1 MLARRAVLPLPPQI
15 SGSRKLLFYTSDD
28 RRNRL
33 ESTLLQVFILGDLKP
48 FEINTYE
55 KLGEGCQLWLTKCYK
70 KVSHAAE
77 SLSPFS
83 TFTLPFSV
91 LSFHTLAHSFGV
103 FCTFLH
109 PRKTQPVSFQLL
121 PHSLHKNTG
130 VYGYSSHSGTLHA
143 SSASRSFCC
152 RTFRPSDVSTFRRL
166 GAACYTVPPMARQR
180 LGQHFL
186 ADLHWRE
193 EIARAIR
200 VSPHSLAPLAGDDQS
215 LRTPLPRD
223 DQHCWIEIGAG
234 HGEITQH
241 LVATGAPVH
250 AIEIEPKFIAGL
262 RRLAKQFPN
271 LNVVPADVLETDIA
285 AIASGRRI
293 RVYGNLPYYIT
304 SPILHHLFTFAAL
317 IDEIH
322 VVIQTEVAQRLAAEP
337 GTSDYGYLSVVTQ
350 FYTRPEFVFEIPREA
365 FNPPPEVTSALVTL
379 RLPGERAKLSFA
391 SSAASNEGA
400 QANSSR
406 DAETRFLDFVKLC
419 FSKKR
424 KTLVNNLR
432 TLAKPDRVREA
443 LAALSL
449 RPDAR
454 AEQLSVS
461 QLAALQV
468 RLASP

>member
-1 MLARRAVLPLPPQI
+1 
-15 SGSRKLLFYTSDD
+15 
-28 RRNRL
+28 
-33 ESTLLQVFILGDLKP
+33 
-48 FEINTYE
+48 
-55 KLGEGCQLWLTKCYK
+55 
-70 KVSHAAE
+70 
-77 SLSPFS
+77 
-83 TFTLPFSV
+83 
-91 LSFHTLAHSFGV
+91 
-103 FCTFLH
+103 
-109 PRKTQPVSFQLL
+109 
-121 PHSLHKNTG
+121 
-130 VYGYSSHSGTLHA
+130 
-143 SSASRSFCC
+143 
-152 RTFRPSDVSTFRRL
+152 
-166 GAACYTVPPMARQR
+166 MARQR

-200 VSPHSLAPLAGDDQS
+200 VSPHSTA
-215 LRTPLPRD
+215 PLPRD

-250 AIEIEPKFIAGL
+250 AIEIDPAFIAGL

-271 LNVVPADVLETDIA
+271 LTVVPGDVLKTDIA

-304 SPILHHLFTFAAL
+304 SPILHHLFTFAEI

-322 VVIQTEVAQRLAAEP
+322 IVIQTEVAQRLAAQP
-337 GTSDYGYLSVVTQ
+337 GTRDYGYLSVVTQ
-350 FYTRPEFVFEIPREA
+350 FYTRPEFVFEIPRDA

-379 RLPGERAKLSFA
+379 RLPGERAKLQLG
-391 SSAASNEGA
+391 SSMGSNKDA
-400 QANSSR
+400 QANPSR
-406 DAETRFLDFVKLC
+406 DAESRFLDFVKLC

-443 LAALSL
+443 LVSLSL

-454 AEQLSVS
+454 AEQLAVS
-461 QLAALQV
+461 QLAALHV
-468 RLASP
+468 RFAGA